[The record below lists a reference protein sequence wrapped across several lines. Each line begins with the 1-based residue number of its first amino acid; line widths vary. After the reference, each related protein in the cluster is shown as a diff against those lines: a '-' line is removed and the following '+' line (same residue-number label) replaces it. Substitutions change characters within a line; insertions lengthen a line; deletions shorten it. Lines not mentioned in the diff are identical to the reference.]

1 MHRGSNDIE
10 AIIGGGFM
18 ATFGVGN
25 FTLNQYSG
33 SVNYNMDKNSIFWV
47 YKSEKGR
54 IVEFGSSLQNI
65 RLNIWGPQ
73 NIRLN
78 I

>member
-1 MHRGSNDIE
+1 MPI
-10 AIIGGGFM
+10 FL
-18 ATFGVGN
+18 VQN
-25 FTLNQYSG
+25 FTLNQYLG

-47 YKSEKGR
+47 HKSEKGR
-54 IVEFGSSLQNI
+54 IVEFGAGLQDI

-73 NIRLN
+73 NIWLN